1 MRKKW
6 MKKAGAAILAVV
18 MTMSV
23 LTGCSGSKAGGET
36 GGSASGGGLTETAG
50 ENSASED
57 REDLKTI
64 RILGIDN
71 SGTDDSGTTVYLS
84 DWVNGESKMWD
95 QLTSDLAERGV
106 MLEVDLIP
114 ADQYDTVI
122 QTQLAAGLDCDFVN
136 LHGVDTKTRSNLVTQ
151 GKLVP
156 INQIW
161 QEYSQ
166 EETIAFYEEGYGS
179 EVARLNVMEDG
190 NVYWLSALTVGDYKG
205 TPWGGFVMP
214 MIRKDWLDKLG
225 LEMPET
231 TDELFD
237 VLKAFQDQ
245 DANGNGEADEV
256 VAIDFDNFGNG
267 LSQYFGLGTAVYYV
281 DYETGEATS
290 PWYDE
295 GIKDYISFM
304 QRLCEAGLLETS
316 GQGNEKKAEN
326 KVSMINSWW
335 IETWEEPGVI
345 VREGE
350 AAPYYCGV
358 LCQGA
363 EGIDPLLS
371 RQNGIQKG
379 SYEFAVTDQAD
390 PEAVGALLDY
400 LASEEYSTLSEFGI
414 EGYTYEVDE
423 NGVMKKFAAGNGSGN
438 SEVEIM
444 TKLPALWVN
453 DGILPRVEQVNREQ
467 ELITCAEAGKTMGYP
482 EEGFA
487 DKAQAIQDVYDNEAS
502 YHYAL
507 MDTNANLAA
516 ATDEENER
524 ISELTADFE
533 TYYQELLTKLILGQ
547 QSMDDWDTYI
557 AQMQEL
563 GLDELI
569 SITQA
574 RYDRAHA
581 E

>member
-205 TPWGGFVMP
+205 TPWGG
-214 MIRKDWLDKLG
+214 
-225 LEMPET
+225 
-231 TDELFD
+231 
-237 VLKAFQDQ
+237 
-245 DANGNGEADEV
+245 
-256 VAIDFDNFGNG
+256 
-267 LSQYFGLGTAVYYV
+267 
-281 DYETGEATS
+281 
-290 PWYDE
+290 
-295 GIKDYISFM
+295 
-304 QRLCEAGLLETS
+304 
-316 GQGNEKKAEN
+316 
-326 KVSMINSWW
+326 
-335 IETWEEPGVI
+335 
-345 VREGE
+345 
-350 AAPYYCGV
+350 
-358 LCQGA
+358 
-363 EGIDPLLS
+363 
-371 RQNGIQKG
+371 
-379 SYEFAVTDQAD
+379 
-390 PEAVGALLDY
+390 AL
-400 LASEEYSTLSEFGI
+400 
-414 EGYTYEVDE
+414 
-423 NGVMKKFAAGNGSGN
+423 
-438 SEVEIM
+438 
-444 TKLPALWVN
+444 
-453 DGILPRVEQVNREQ
+453 
-467 ELITCAEAGKTMGYP
+467 
-482 EEGFA
+482 
-487 DKAQAIQDVYDNEAS
+487 
-502 YHYAL
+502 
-507 MDTNANLAA
+507 
-516 ATDEENER
+516 
-524 ISELTADFE
+524 
-533 TYYQELLTKLILGQ
+533 
-547 QSMDDWDTYI
+547 
-557 AQMQEL
+557 
-563 GLDELI
+563 
-569 SITQA
+569 
-574 RYDRAHA
+574 
-581 E
+581 